1 MRVEGIS
8 SYYAFMYNRDT
19 KKILSGNEAED
30 GFADYYNAGLAGI
43 GSDDNPE
50 YSSRKAGIDSLIR
63 FFSNPGTGDNFFNS
77 GQGSDECT
85 IIEEK
90 VSDSETRYYVD
101 GKLMLTSVAGELTAN
116 IKLAP
121 ADGNPES
128 EELVFDDVSRISIS
142 DLEDEEN
149 GEGTDSAKRKTGTTS
164 QVIVYPDGSRWLIT
178 TTYFCG
184 KEIKITKRLPP
195 LDEQTDE
202 EEDVLRQNGIYE
214 DADAETESLKTEDAL
229 DRLLNPYRDDRQYYG
244 TEQMAGENRR

>member
-19 KKILSGNEAED
+19 KKIFSGNEAED

-50 YSSRKAGIDSLIR
+50 YSSRKAGIDSLIK

-90 VSDSETRYYVD
+90 VSDTETRYYVD
-101 GKLMLTSVAGELTAN
+101 GKLMLTSMAGGLTAN

-121 ADGNPES
+121 ADGDPES
-128 EELVFDDVSRISIS
+128 EELEFDDVSRISIS
-142 DLEDEEN
+142 ELEDEEN
-149 GEGTDSAKRKTGTTS
+149 TDSAKRKTGTTS
-164 QVIVYPDGSRWLIT
+164 QIIVYPAGSRWLII

-184 KEIKITKRLPP
+184 KEIKMTKRLAP
-195 LDEQTDE
+195 LDEQADG
-202 EEDVLRQNGIYE
+202 EEDVLRQDGMYE
-214 DADAETESLKTEDAL
+214 DEKAEMESLNVEDAL
-229 DRLLNPYRDDRQYYG
+229 DRLSNPYKDDRQYYG
-244 TEQMAGENRR
+244 TEQMAGEERR